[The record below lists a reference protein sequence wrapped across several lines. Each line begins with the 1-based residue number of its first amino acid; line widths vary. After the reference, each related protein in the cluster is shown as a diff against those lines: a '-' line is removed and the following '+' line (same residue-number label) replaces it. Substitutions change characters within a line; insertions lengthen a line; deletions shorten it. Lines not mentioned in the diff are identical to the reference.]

1 MGTETSIAEPATK
14 KRAIGEGERLA
25 VDNQSISSEPKI
37 LAPKETQP
45 NRSAPKNI
53 GSFRPL
59 PPLLS
64 PTLPDWVEEEVTRQQ
79 AAGTGIG
86 APRINLAPLWTDQ
99 EFGENVGNTS
109 SLTIGEPPR
118 AFGPAIH
125 ASSKRIQR
133 PRQAPPEN
141 TSSARD
147 LPPLLSPILPD
158 WIEAEVT
165 KRKFS
170 GANNNP
176 TSTLA
181 PLWTDQEFAKDDAA
195 AGTSIAM
202 RKRQRGATYKQKDT
216 AAVDKSGAQ
225 RSKKNR
231 SRSSAAPKASKSNPY
246 IEFLR
251 RDKRFK

>member
-14 KRAIGEGERLA
+14 KRAIGEGKRLA
-25 VDNQSISSEPKI
+25 VDNQSTSSEPKI
-37 LAPKETQP
+37 LAPKEIQP

-53 GSFRPL
+53 GSVRPL
-59 PPLLS
+59 PPLLF
-64 PTLPDWVEEEVTRQQ
+64 PTLPDWAEAEVTRQH
-79 AAGTGIG
+79 AASTGIG
-86 APRINLAPLWTDQ
+86 PPRSNLAPLWTDQ

-109 SLTIGEPPR
+109 LAIGEPRR

-165 KRKFS
+165 KRKIA
-170 GANNNP
+170 GANNNNP

-195 AGTSIAM
+195 AGNSIAM
-202 RKRQRGATYKQKDT
+202 KKRQRGAIYKQKGT
-216 AAVDKSGAQ
+216 AAVDESGAQ

-231 SRSSAAPKASKSNPY
+231 SRISAAPKAPKPNPY